1 MVTTLIISG
10 LIIVL
15 LTGLI
20 LTFRRH
26 SKILKDLD
34 FAREYRDKFVEFVN
48 HYFKNNDR
56 WSNKGNIDGETYVW
70 LTMNVNKIQNKVGG
84 FGIMT
89 YKPTYQNYMINN
101 YQLIV
106 NTLPLFREGKVE
118 NFDANSVDD
127 CLLRYLGHLEGN
139 TQETF
144 KNLKNPIIWFRE
156 GIREIL
162 SIPILLLSWFGI
174 FSTRTVNRIIDS
186 TIFKIIAGLFALV
199 TFISGVVTIIV
210 GYEETL
216 AFFQRLLIK

>member
-20 LTFRRH
+20 LSFRRH

-89 YKPTYQNYMINN
+89 YKPAYQNYMINN

-139 TQETF
+139 TQESL

-186 TIFKIIAGLFALV
+186 AFFKIIAGLFALV

-210 GYEETL
+210 GYKETL
-216 AFFQRLLIK
+216 TFFQRFLIK

>member
-1 MVTTLIISG
+1 MVTALIISG

-34 FAREYRDKFVEFVN
+34 FAREYREKFVEFVN

-56 WSNKGNIDGETYVW
+56 WSNKGNIDGENYVW

-89 YKPTYQNYMINN
+89 YKPAYQNYMINN

-127 CLLRYLGHLEGN
+127 CLLRYLGHLENN

-186 TIFKIIAGLFALV
+186 TFFKIIAGLFALV

-216 AFFQRLLIK
+216 AFFQRFLIK